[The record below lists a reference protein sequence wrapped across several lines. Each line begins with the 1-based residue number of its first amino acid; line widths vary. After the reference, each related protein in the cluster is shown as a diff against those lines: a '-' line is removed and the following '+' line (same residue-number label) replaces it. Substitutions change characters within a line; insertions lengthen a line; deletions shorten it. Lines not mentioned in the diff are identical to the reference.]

1 MPIQTKRV
9 QKWIVICSALGI
21 IGVGAIV
28 ALANIVPLYRHLKAE
43 EERNL
48 KLALNTKTMAVEEY
62 LARARDI
69 ALQITSRTAARE
81 KLEDYNH
88 GKASLDEV
96 AEISARVLLDALNQS
111 HEVWSVTRLD
121 EKGKLVVQV
130 GVELP
135 DELWPAIEPGQNAP
149 KYYGPVPLGSGSYLM
164 IVTPIFNRNSVKVG
178 TDIILFRLFHLE
190 RIVNH
195 YTGLGMSGE
204 TVLGAIK
211 GDRVELFFPFKLG
224 KTSIA
229 DSAPLDSPIGLAMQ
243 RAVAMQSGILFPTP
257 TPGMNLVIAYGPVR
271 GVHWGIMVV
280 TDRDELYAPVHR
292 YILATLHIIV
302 ILLLLGTLGM
312 VLLVRPL
319 TGKMIIH
326 TDELTREIQA
336 KTADLQ
342 RELADRKR
350 MEQWLSDSERRYRML
365 VEEVPDVIF
374 ILDHEGRFTY
384 VNTQIE
390 KFLWYPVYQ
399 ILETPIS
406 QHIVPRDRAKV
417 ERMLKMGSED
427 VWDEEVGVLD
437 SNGNEKFARIRCK
450 VSLLERG
457 GAIRFEG
464 VMRDITRRRRLE
476 EELKASREELL
487 EKIKIID
494 DLYSHIVQSGKS
506 KAIADHTAEVAHELR
521 QPLAIIGG
529 FARRIAR
536 QLDQCD
542 INSDSEQRES
552 CNIMISEIQRLERIL
567 KSLIDFTRHESI
579 RLEKMDPNEIIESVL
594 RVYEGRMKEKNL
606 RFDIVLGKEV
616 EEIPLDPNRFEQVA
630 RNILSNAI
638 EASPV
643 GDVIHVE
650 TGGFV
655 PSGKAQETGGLESES
670 YFEMKIRNYGNV
682 IPPDELQKIFSP
694 FFTTKNYGTGIG
706 LTLSKKIV
714 EEHGGSISVK
724 SDNEGTVFTVW
735 LPLRPSGRS

>member
-1 MPIQTKRV
+1 MAIQTKRV

-21 IGVGAIV
+21 ITVGVIV
-28 ALANIVPLYRHLKAE
+28 AIANIVPMYGHLKAE

-62 LARARDI
+62 LTRAKDI

-81 KLEDYNH
+81 KLEDYNN
-88 GKASLDEV
+88 GKATLDDA
-96 AEISARVLLDALNQS
+96 AELSARVLLDAMNYS

-121 EKGKLVVQV
+121 AKGNLLVQV
-130 GVELP
+130 GLELP
-135 DELWPAIEPGQNAP
+135 KESWPAIDPRQIEPR
-149 KYYGPVPLGSGSYLM
+149 YYGPVPLGRRSYLIIM
-164 IVTPIFNRNSVKVG
+164 TPILDRNSVRIG

-204 TVLGAIK
+204 TVLGTIK

-224 KTSIA
+224 KTTISESVPI
-229 DSAPLDSPIGLAMQ
+229 DSPMGLAMQ
-243 RAVAMQSGILFPTP
+243 RAAGMQSGILFPTS
-257 TPGMNLVIAYGPVR
+257 TAGMNYVIAYGPVR
-271 GVHWGIMVV
+271 GVHWGMMVV
-280 TDRDELYAPVHR
+280 MDREELYAPVHR

-312 VLLVRPL
+312 VLLVRPF

-326 TDELTREIQA
+326 ADELEREVQK

-384 VNTQIE
+384 ANTQIE
-390 KFLWYPVYQ
+390 KFLGNPVYQ
-399 ILETPIS
+399 ILETPLS
-406 QHIVPRDRAKV
+406 QHIVPKDREKLR
-417 ERMLKMGSED
+417 RMLKMATED
-427 VWDEEVGVLD
+427 VWDEEVGMMD
-437 SNGNEKFARIRCK
+437 SGGKEKFARIRCK
-450 VSLLERG
+450 VSLLESG
-457 GAIRFEG
+457 GPIRFEG
-464 VMRDITRRRRLE
+464 VMRDITRRRHLE
-476 EELKASREELL
+476 GELKASREELL
-487 EKIKIID
+487 EKIRIID
-494 DLYSHIVQSGKS
+494 DLYGHIVQSGKS

-536 QLDQCD
+536 QLDQCG
-542 INSDSEQRES
+542 ITEETVQRES
-552 CNIMISEIQRLERIL
+552 CNIMISEIQRLEGIL
-567 KSLIDFTRHESI
+567 KGLIDFTRHESI
-579 RLEKMDPNEIIESVL
+579 RLEKMDPNEVVERVL
-594 RVYEGRMKEKNL
+594 RVYEGRMREKDL
-606 RFDIVLGKEV
+606 RFDTSLGKEV
-616 EEIPLDPNRFEQVA
+616 GEIPLDPNRFEQVV
-630 RNILSNAI
+630 RNVLSNAI
-638 EASPV
+638 EASPA
-643 GDVIHVE
+643 GEVIHVE
-650 TGGFV
+650 SGGFV
-655 PSGKAQETGGLESES
+655 PSGKAQETGELDSES
-670 YFEMKIRNYGNV
+670 YFEMKIRNYGSV

-724 SDNEGTVFTVW
+724 SDREGTVFTVW
-735 LPLRPSGRS
+735 LPLRQIRSS